1 MTTEEATKEGAEGSG
16 AEEERSEAEGSQQGK
31 ATVVEPPPDLL
42 LKELYNSTRPS
53 VQLTKG
59 TPLAPIVSSVWPAGL
74 AEDLLKESWIPA
86 EPETAEGEEP
96 PPSFDPAAP
105 EYNIIPRRI
114 ARSNAMLTWNSLKIE
129 MSALEAKIEA
139 TPDKEADLKEEL
151 NTQLAALQE
160 QFADAEAGLGEVKG
174 SYVADTL
181 SLVPWM
187 NTLFALADAGL
198 TSFDVS
204 GPSFPHCP
212 LAQLFGESNSLDMFA
227 GVEKMLATFK
237 RRYELER
244 GPDKIQI
251 FTKLVPNIFTDAF
264 NPQLVVDAVER
275 SLGRMETAQ
284 LDMVQIM
291 WWDFKERDIM
301 PTLKALKA
309 LTLDD
314 ATVDPETREVTI
326 NAPAKVKAIGLLN
339 FPYRAILDALQMG
352 IPVTSVQIEYHMCDR
367 SAEAVLALCAEYGI
381 KVVARNGTMAGLV
394 NEKYLGV
401 ESPDSLLDDPDLDSV
416 AECLDLVNK
425 FGGWERFQQLLE
437 VLKQI
442 GDKHQVSMQSVAMRF
457 QMDQGTFPLC
467 PVNWEPFTWMPYGN
481 PVWVDHKTPG
491 VDHKLFHKGSFLDED
506 DLAKIINAT
515 S

>member
-1 MTTEEATKEGAEGSG
+1 MTKEEPMKERGEGAE
-16 AEEERSEAEGSQQGK
+16 APLEAEASQASK
-31 ATVVEPPPDLL
+31 AASVQEPPPDPL
-42 LKELYNSTRPS
+42 LKELYNSTRPA
-53 VQLTKG
+53 VQLTKD

-86 EPETAEGEEP
+86 EAEPAEGEEP
-96 PPSFDPAAP
+96 PPSFEPGAP

-114 ARSNAMLTWNSLKIE
+114 ARSNAMQTWNKLKME
-129 MSALEAKIEA
+129 VSALEAKLEA
-139 TPDKEADLKEEL
+139 TPDKEVDAKEEL
-151 NTQLAALQE
+151 NTQLAEVQE
-160 QFADAEAGLGEVKG
+160 QFAEAEAALGEVKG
-174 SYVADTL
+174 SYVGDTL

-251 FTKLVPNIFTDAF
+251 FTKLVPNIFTDQF
-264 NPQLVVDAVER
+264 DPSLVTAAVDR
-275 SLGRMETAQ
+275 SLARMETPQ
-284 LDMVQIM
+284 LDCVQIM
-291 WWDFKERDIM
+291 WWDFQERDIM

-314 ATVDPETREVTI
+314 ATVDPETKEVTI
-326 NAPAKVKAIGLLN
+326 NAPAKVKAVGLLN
-339 FPYRAILDALQMG
+339 FPHRAILDAIQMG
-352 IPVTSVQIEYHMCDR
+352 IPVTMVQIEYHMCDR
-367 SAEAVLALCAEYGI
+367 SAEPVLALCAEYGI
-381 KVVARNGTMAGLV
+381 KVVARNGTLGGLI

-401 ESPDSLLDDPDLDSV
+401 ESPDTLVDDPDLDSV
-416 AECLDLVNK
+416 AECLDLLNK
-425 FGGWERFQQLLE
+425 FGGWERFQGLLA
-437 VLKQI
+437 VLKAI
-442 GDKHQVSMQSVAMRF
+442 GDKHEVSMQSVAMRF

-467 PVNWEPFTWMPYGN
+467 PVNWEPFVWMPYGN
-481 PVWVDHKTPG
+481 PVWIDHKTPG

-506 DLAKIINAT
+506 DLAKIVAAT
-515 S
+515 A

>member
-1 MTTEEATKEGAEGSG
+1 M
-16 AEEERSEAEGSQQGK
+16 
-31 ATVVEPPPDLL
+31 
-42 LKELYNSTRPS
+42 
-53 VQLTKG
+53 
-59 TPLAPIVSSVWPAGL
+59 
-74 AEDLLKESWIPA
+74 
-86 EPETAEGEEP
+86 
-96 PPSFDPAAP
+96 
-105 EYNIIPRRI
+105 I
-114 ARSNAMLTWNSLKIE
+114 AQ
-129 MSALEAKIEA
+129 
-139 TPDKEADLKEEL
+139 EL

-442 GDKHQVSMQSVAMRF
+442 GDKHLVRQE
-457 QMDQGTFPLC
+457 L
-467 PVNWEPFTWMPYGN
+467 
-481 PVWVDHKTPG
+481 
-491 VDHKLFHKGSFLDED
+491 
-506 DLAKIINAT
+506 
-515 S
+515 